1 MVADI
6 GGTTVE
12 DSVRRMMGSI
22 MGHTLSLEYNVTGQK
37 NKKRFLGLQ
46 LFDVVYGKFSFLS
59 GGKPLLRE
67 AVRVSI
73 VTFPQRFAVAM
84 FFPQCFAIAICVCVC
99 V

>member
-6 GGTTVE
+6 GGTSVE
-12 DSVRRMMGSI
+12 DSVRWMMGSI
-22 MGHTLSLEYNVTGQK
+22 ISHTLCLEYNVTGKK

-46 LFDVVYGKFSFLS
+46 LFDVVYGKFLFLS

-73 VTFPQRFAVAM
+73 ATFPQCFAVAM
-84 FFPQCFAIAICVCVC
+84 CFPQCFAIAICVCA
-99 V
+99 